1 MEAYLQD
8 RVFLKKLMENRSRTI
23 YVRVTTLDMD
33 LNITDRIIGRPTEGS
48 INVDGASAVRRSC
61 NLTFVTDRIDISDH
75 NWALNT
81 RVKLEIGM
89 ANTTSD
95 YLDVDI
101 AWFPQGIY
109 VITQFS
115 MAIGT
120 NSSTISISGQ
130 DKMCLLSGEVS
141 GLLPSEIDFAHY
153 DQLDAQGKVVETVD
167 TPLSEIILT
176 MVHTYGLEPLDNIV
190 VELPEDRGFNLL
202 TYRGENPLYLFHK
215 RGENNTDTVVNFT
228 FYGNIANDAGTVSL
242 ETLGTYW
249 KPKGINKESE
259 IQWGNPFVQ
268 GGQTYYIEKIEYG
281 QTAGYEETPLTYAG
295 ELKAAPG
302 EAVTS
307 ILDKIK
313 NMLGDFEY
321 FYDLEGKFIFRQKQT
336 FLQTQWN
343 EKIALEAFEKGEY
356 SYEFNDLSMF
366 TSFNNNPN
374 IKNLK
379 NDFTVWGEYKTATGA
394 ALPIHM
400 RLAIDKK
407 PTRYHS
413 PWQDKTYIGLIQP
426 AGTQPEGGGYDW
438 RELIYQMAID
448 YYEHHLDP
456 DYGILLEQHNSF
468 VKNGRTGYEQYYQDI
483 QGFWRSCLYEP
494 DRDKAISAWERTPYN
509 SDKPKYEYEWT
520 ELPSNITKFGEDA
533 PVPYSSWYIDKAVS
547 GEGGPSYRILWTESI
562 NLQPS
567 VYAMYYSSTS
577 TKDATF
583 NVLEPPAS
591 IRRLYKYNKSTGD
604 YSSII
609 DYPLIEGSYYIYER
623 DIEDGSQIAERKNI
637 AISNTWG
644 VMELLE
650 NLYLKRPEDTE
661 EQAIP
666 MFNRFPINK
675 MPGYNINKYRDGIYY
690 QRTSN
695 SRPSKCLSLNYYL
708 PDSSGQTSGSIS
720 TEWTETD
727 WNKAREAFATP
738 DTRIQMDFGNNN
750 IVWYEMS
757 ANNQNIPYV
766 IGRYWPSTAEG
777 VTHGVYYRT
786 DDNQLKLYA
795 QYLMD
800 QGINKTPSGENAD
813 KYQIIDEY
821 WLASAFSGIRD
832 LKNNVE
838 VSRDNLYRKTDNKD
852 ENGKPIFLPAFEDET
867 LVTDTIYY
875 RSSQLSANE
884 ITEPEEFET
893 YYPTN
898 LDGSLNT
905 SVPQQK
911 RMREYWTYVTDYDL
925 NTYWKKAVLDQPE
938 TLIFWF
944 DFLDPADYP
953 ELEPYSVAKA
963 GSRPMIKNEKTVRAI
978 YYPEVPNV
986 YFGDDCPLQ
995 PEAKEYFTISSRGQ
1009 SAHDTIDS
1017 WLYNHTYITESVSIN
1032 SIPIYHLEPNSKI
1045 YIFDEE
1051 HGINGDYIVDKLTIP
1066 LAYNGTMSI
1075 TATKAPETF

>member
-8 RVFLKKLMENRSRTI
+8 KTFLKTLMENRFRTI

-33 LNITDRIIGRPTEGS
+33 LNVTDRIIGRPTEGS

-61 NLTFVTDRIDISDH
+61 SLTFVTDRVDISDH

-95 YLDVDI
+95 YPELDI
-101 AWFPQGIY
+101 IWFPQGIY

-141 GLLPSEIDFAHY
+141 GLLPAEVDFAHY
-153 DQLDAQGKVVETVD
+153 DQLDEQGKVIETID
-167 TPLSEIILT
+167 TPLSEIIFT
-176 MVHTYGLEPLDNIV
+176 MIHTYGLEPLDNII
-190 VELPEDRGFNLL
+190 VELPEDQGYNLL
-202 TYRGENPLYLFHK
+202 TYRGDNPLYLFHV
-215 RGENNTDTVVNFT
+215 RGENDTDKVVNFT
-228 FYGNIANDAGTVSL
+228 FYGNTVNDKGTVSL
-242 ETLGTYW
+242 ETLGNYW

-259 IQWGNPFVQ
+259 IQWGNPFNL

-281 QTAGYEETPLTYAG
+281 QTAGYEQTPLTYAG

-321 FYDLEGKFIFRQKQT
+321 FYDLEGKFVFRKKPA
-336 FLQTQWN
+336 FLETSWN
-343 EKIALEAFEKGEY
+343 ENTALEVFEKGEY

-366 TSFNNNPN
+366 TSFNNNPD

-400 RLAIDKK
+400 RLAIDKR
-407 PTRYHS
+407 PTKYCS
-413 PWQDKTYIGLIQP
+413 PWQNKTYNGSKQP
-426 AGTQPEGGGYDW
+426 AGTEPTKGLYDW

-448 YYEHHLDP
+448 YYKHHLDS
-456 DYGILLEQHNSF
+456 DYAILLEQNNDF

-494 DRDKAISAWERTPYN
+494 ERDKAISAWERTPYN
-509 SDKPKYEYEWT
+509 SDKPKYEYKWQT
-520 ELPSNITKFGEDA
+520 LTIPEDKTQLFA
-533 PVPYSSWYIDKAVS
+533 KTATIPYTAWYVDKK
-547 GEGGPSYRILWTESI
+547 GPDNNDYRILWTESI

-567 VYAMYYSSTS
+567 IYAMYYANNNAV
-577 TKDATF
+577 DAEF
-583 NVLEPPAS
+583 DGSEPTAS
-591 IRRLYKYNKSTGD
+591 IRKLYKYNNTTGY

-609 DYPLIEGSYYIYER
+609 DHPLIEGAYYIYER
-623 DIEDGSQIAERKNI
+623 DTINGSQTSTLNNI
-637 AISNTWG
+637 ATSNTWG

-650 NLYLKRPEDTE
+650 SLYLKRPEDTE

-666 MFNRFPINK
+666 MFNKFPITK
-675 MPGYNINKYRDGIYY
+675 MPTGYIENKYRDGIYY
-690 QRTSN
+690 QRAIDSE
-695 SRPSKCLSLNYYL
+695 PSKCLCFNYYL
-708 PDSSGQTSGSIS
+708 PDSTSKSVS
-720 TEWTETD
+720 TNWDKQNWE
-727 WNKAREAFATP
+727 KALEAFTTP
-738 DTRIQMDFGNNN
+738 DTRIQMDFGNND
-750 IVWYEMS
+750 IIWYEMS
-757 ANNQNIPYV
+757 ANNQSIPYIV
-766 IGRYWPSTAEG
+766 GRYWPSTTEG

-786 DDNQLKLYA
+786 NDNQLKLYA
-795 QYLMD
+795 QHLMD
-800 QGINKTPSGENAD
+800 QGVDKTPSGKNATQ
-813 KYQIIDEY
+813 YQIIDEY
-821 WLASAFSGIRD
+821 WLASAFSGIRY

-838 VSRDNLYRKTDNKD
+838 VSRDNLYRKTKD
-852 ENGKPIFLPAFEDET
+852 TNGKQIFLPAFEDGD
-867 LVTDTIYY
+867 LVSGTIHY
-875 RSSQLSANE
+875 RSLELS
-884 ITEPEEFET
+884 TQEEDEVTNPIEADT

-905 SVPQQK
+905 KIQQK

-925 NTYWKKAVLDQPE
+925 DTHWKKAVLDQPE

-963 GSRPMIKNEKTVRAI
+963 GNRPMIKSEKSVRAI

-1032 SIPIYHLEPNSKI
+1032 SIPIYHLEPNNKI